1 MRYIAYIDCEIFH
14 PYMMMVVMIAMMS
27 VIRGW

>member
-14 PYMMMVVMIAMMS
+14 PYMMMAVMIAMMS
-27 VIRGW
+27 VLRG